1 MKKLILAGLMA
12 LGMTAASYGDAW
24 RIGVVDL
31 ERVFEAH
38 PKTAAAT
45 AELKVQEEAVEAEM
59 KQLFDEIEKKRA
71 ELQQAREAMNTPILS
86 DAARSA
92 KRAELDERETALAE
106 LQLRARK
113 TAEAKTRQLREQ
125 LLKVRQGIVDEMQK
139 ALGEF
144 AAEQG
149 FALLL
154 DKSGLTMNGVSGIAY
169 FRPDLDVTDALIKYI
184 QNSGTTSAETP

>member
-1 MKKLILAGLMA
+1 MKKLVLAGLMA
-12 LGMTAASYGDAW
+12 LGLAAASYGDAW

-31 ERVFEAH
+31 ERVFEEH

-59 KQLFDEIEKKRA
+59 KQLVDEIEKKRA

-86 DAARSA
+86 EAAREA
-92 KRAELDERETALAE
+92 KRAELDERETALGE
-106 LQLRARK
+106 LQFRARK
-113 TAEAKTRQLREQ
+113 TAESKTRQLREQ

-144 AAEQG
+144 AAQQG

-184 QNSGTTSAETP
+184 QNSGTTAPETP